1 MSLHHND
8 AQISEQTTKF
18 AQRIG
23 EVILKTVELG
33 FAMSRLNNEA
43 TQGPPKEAEVKPA
56 PPAKKPIKE
65 SKTIDEQTR
74 SHKRSTKRKASQ
86 NFTVV
91 AHNGQAIP
99 NQPAQP
105 PVRKPYNGTAPF
117 CNQRNLYHHVSVKCR
132 KCQTC
137 GLIGYTARVC
147 PAAAAPNQAGNN
159 PAQGRF
165 LPGSCFNCGKMGHF
179 RRNCPKFAKA
189 NLTHG

>member
-1 MSLHHND
+1 MSLHRND
-8 AQISEQTTKF
+8 AQISEQTAKF

-65 SKTIDEQTR
+65 SKTMDEQTG
-74 SHKRSTKRKASQ
+74 SPKRSRKRKASQ
-86 NFTVV
+86 NFAVV

-105 PVRKPYNGTAPF
+105 PARKPYNGTALL
-117 CNQRNLYHHVSVKCR
+117 CNQCSLHHHANIKCR

-137 GLIGYTARVC
+137 GLIGHTTRVC
-147 PAAAAPNQAGNN
+147 TVAAAPNQAGNN
-159 PAQGRF
+159 PTQGRF
-165 LPGSCFNCGKMGHF
+165 LPGSCFNCGEMGHF
-179 RRNCPKFAKA
+179 RRNCPKLA
-189 NLTHG
+189 NANPAQR